1 MKQFLVLCAV
11 AAACALV
18 AVQFAAGA
26 TVGPLAG
33 DGAFT
38 SNPQS
43 ASSSCPTGAVVT
55 GLVVGLQNRVGIDF
69 VGSVA
74 VICTAPNGTVTTGS
88 AIGTNGAPITA
99 SCTGTDVGLGIYG
112 FTGNVVDGLGPRCGA
127 AGGTATNGP
136 LVWGGGGAPNG
147 PYDCAVGSAL
157 TGLTGTYAT
166 YFSSN
171 TVVSLTGVC
180 TAVVPTSLAQCKKHG
195 WMSWATYGFTVFKNQ
210 GDCVSFVATGGK
222 NQPAG

>member
-1 MKQFLVLCAV
+1 MKQFLVFCAV
-11 AAACALV
+11 AACALV
-18 AVQFAAGA
+18 GVQFAAGA

-55 GLVVGLQNRVGIDF
+55 GLVVALEDRGF

-88 AIGTNGAPITA
+88 AIGDTGFFPSTA

-136 LVWGGGGAPNG
+136 LVWGGSGAPNG

-157 TGLTGTYAT
+157 TGLTGTYAE
-166 YFSSN
+166 YFDQN

-180 TAVVPTSLAQCKKHG
+180 TAVVPTSFAECKKDG

>member
-1 MKQFLVLCAV
+1 MKGFLVLCA

-18 AVQFAAGA
+18 GVQFAAGA

-33 DGAFT
+33 TGAFT

-55 GLVVGLQNRVGIDF
+55 GLVVGQQARPGHF

-74 VICTAPNGTVTTGS
+74 VICTDPNGTVTTGS
-88 AIGTNGAPITA
+88 TIGTNGAPVTA
-99 SCTGTDVGLGIYG
+99 SCTGTVGLGIYG
-112 FTGNVVDGLGPRCGA
+112 YTGDVVDGVGLRCGA
-127 AGGTATNGP
+127 AGGTATDGP
-136 LVWGGGGAPNG
+136 LVWGGGGGPNG

-157 TGLTGTYAT
+157 TGLTGTYAN
-166 YFSSN
+166 YFGAN

-180 TAVVPTSLAQCKKHG
+180 TAVVPTSFEECKKGG
-195 WMSWATYGFTVFKNQ
+195 WMSFATFGFAVFKNQ